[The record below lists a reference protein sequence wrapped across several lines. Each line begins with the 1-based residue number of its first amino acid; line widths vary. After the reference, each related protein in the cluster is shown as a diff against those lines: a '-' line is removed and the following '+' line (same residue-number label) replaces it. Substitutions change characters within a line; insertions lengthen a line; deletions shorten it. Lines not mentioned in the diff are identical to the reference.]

1 MPDEQAD
8 YKLLIL
14 DRIKDPSRA
23 NAVMELIANNQG
35 DQALSAVIAEME
47 TVDVARL
54 FSEAFDYTKPNQAA
68 ALIKPDIAEDCMLAI
83 LSKRSLSRILENPR
97 GPAQDLSDF
106 LTSVIL
112 TRPIEKQAAFRNLI
126 DDHMEVIAACIMCE
140 VSYHGTELSRIIS
153 EGEVGTVAEIAKNL
167 NLTGELL
174 RTVNGAMGKSNLDA
188 NPDPDSDAEETSFD
202 SASEERRSKFVKVTL
217 SRLHKRAT
225 EKFGAEATTNM
236 EEFMDM

>member
-1 MPDEQAD
+1 MQDEQAD

-68 ALIKPDIAEDCMLAI
+68 ALINPKIAEDCMLAI
-83 LSKRSLSRILENPR
+83 LARRSSSRILENPK

-112 TRPIEKQAAFRNLI
+112 TRPLEKQAEFRNLI
-126 DDHMEVIAACIMCE
+126 DDHMEVIAACIMCD
-140 VSYHGTELSRIIS
+140 VSYHGDELGNIIS
-153 EGEVGTVAEIAKNL
+153 GGEVGTVAEIAKNL
-167 NLTGELL
+167 DLSDELL
-174 RTVNGAMGKSNLDA
+174 RTVNGAMGKSVLDGGG
-188 NPDPDSDAEETSFD
+188 DEDSDSEESSFD
-202 SASEERRSKFVKVTL
+202 SASEERRWKFVKVTL
-217 SRLHKRAT
+217 SKFHKRAT
-225 EKFGAEATTNM
+225 KKFGAEATTNM
-236 EEFMDM
+236 DEFMDM

>member
-1 MPDEQAD
+1 MQDEQAD

-68 ALIKPDIAEDCMLAI
+68 ALIDPTIAEDCMLAI
-83 LSKRSLSRILENPR
+83 LARRSLSRILENPK

-106 LTSVIL
+106 LASVIL
-112 TRPIEKQAAFRNLI
+112 TRPLEKQAAFKDLI
-126 DDHMEVIAACIMCE
+126 DDHIEVIAACIMCE
-140 VSYHGTELSRIIS
+140 VSYHGAELGKIIS
-153 EGEVGTVAEIAKNL
+153 GGEQGTVAEIAKNL
-167 NLTGELL
+167 DLTGQLL
-174 RTVNGAMGKSNLDA
+174 RTVNGAMGSSVLDGGS
-188 NPDPDSDAEETSFD
+188 DEDSDEEETSFD
-202 SASEERRSKFVKVTL
+202 SASEDRRWKYVKSTL
-217 SRLHKRAT
+217 SRFHKRAT
-225 EKFGAEATTNM
+225 TKFGAEATTNM

>member
-1 MPDEQAD
+1 MQDEQAY

-23 NAVMELIANNQG
+23 NEVMELIANNQG
-35 DQALSAVIAEME
+35 DHALSAVIADME

-68 ALIKPDIAEDCMLAI
+68 ALIDPAIAEDCMLAI
-83 LSKRSLSRILENPR
+83 LARRSLSRILENPR

-112 TRPIEKQAAFRNLI
+112 TRPVEKQAAFTNLI
-126 DDHMEVIAACIMCE
+126 DDHIEVVAACIMCE
-140 VSYHGTELSRIIS
+140 ISYHGAELSRIIS
-153 EGEVGTVAEIAKNL
+153 DGEVGTVAEIAKNL
-167 NLTGELL
+167 NLTGQLL
-174 RTVNGAMGKSNLDA
+174 RTVNGAMGKSIVDGGS
-188 NPDPDSDAEETSFD
+188 DDDSDEEETSFD
-202 SASEERRSKFVKVTL
+202 SASEERRAKFVKVTL
-217 SRLHKRAT
+217 SKLHKQAT
-225 EKFGAEATTNM
+225 KKFGAEATTNM

>member
-1 MPDEQAD
+1 MQDDEQAG

-23 NAVMELIANNQG
+23 NEVMELIANNQG

-83 LSKRSLSRILENPR
+83 LARRSSSRILENPR

-112 TRPIEKQAAFRNLI
+112 TRPIEKQAVFRDLI
-126 DDHMEVIAACIMCE
+126 DDHIEVIAACIMCE
-140 VSYHGTELSRIIS
+140 VSYHGAELGAIIS
-153 EGEVGTVAEIAKNL
+153 GGEVGTVAEIAKNL
-167 NLTGELL
+167 NLTKVLL
-174 RTVNGAMGKSNLDA
+174 RTVNGAMGQSEIDDDD
-188 NPDPDSDAEETSFD
+188 DPEETTFD
-202 SASEERRSKFVKVTL
+202 KASEERRWKFVKATL
-217 SRLHKRAT
+217 SKLHKRAT

>member
-1 MPDEQAD
+1 MQDEQAD

-23 NAVMELIANNQG
+23 NEVMELIANNQG
-35 DQALSAVIAEME
+35 DQALSAVIADME

-68 ALIKPDIAEDCMLAI
+68 ALIDPAIAEDCMLAI
-83 LSKRSLSRILENPR
+83 LARRSLSRIQENPR

-112 TRPIEKQAAFRNLI
+112 TRPLEKQAAFKDLI
-126 DDHMEVIAACIMCE
+126 DDHMEIVAACIMCE
-140 VSYHGTELSRIIS
+140 VSYHGSELGRIIS
-153 EGEVGTVAEIAKNL
+153 DGEVGTVAEIAKNL
-167 NLTGELL
+167 NLTAQLL
-174 RTVNGAMGKSNLDA
+174 RTVNGAMGKSVLDGGT
-188 NPDPDSDAEETSFD
+188 DDDSDEEETSFD
-202 SASEERRSKFVKVTL
+202 SASEDRRAKFVRATL

-225 EKFGAEATTNM
+225 TKFGAEATTNM